1 MPTLRTFLSDDEE
14 ADALELSEL
23 PQLVNANAAQL
34 TANTVHIILLAKL
47 LLFIFN
53 LSFLIQSAA
62 AN

>member
-1 MPTLRTFLSDDEE
+1 MPTLRTFLSEDEE
-14 ADALELSEL
+14 AEPLELSEL
-23 PQLVNANAAQL
+23 PQLVNANATQL